1 VPRAGAVSR
10 TAKDSV
16 RRRRAIVV
24 LMSPQGQAVRDICSL
39 VWVGEDYV
47 REVTSLRPTV
57 GWSATMSSGRSI

>member
-1 VPRAGAVSR
+1 M
-10 TAKDSV
+10 